1 MNIPV
6 NKKGE
11 VYMEKNQELHNE
23 LTKKKY
29 LDELV
34 NELMTDQEWE
44 FPAECRF
51 FLEADLEWT
60 LLGM

>member
-1 MNIPV
+1 
-6 NKKGE
+6 
-11 VYMEKNQELHNE
+11 MEKNQETQE
-23 LTKKKY
+23 KMEKKEY

-34 NELMTDQEWE
+34 NEVMTDQEWE

-51 FLEADLEWT
+51 FLAADLNWT

>member
-1 MNIPV
+1 
-6 NKKGE
+6 
-11 VYMEKNQELHNE
+11 MEKNQELHNE